1 MARGVRDSRWIDPAP
16 FEVARPRLPWWTLLP
31 GWVKVVVLPF
41 ALLSFMLWLLVRF
54 GWLAWRYPLTL
65 ALVLVAL
72 VMWRRLGVWWLVGI
86 AGGLVL
92 VGVVWWWR
100 HRSSF
105 AASVGRFVVPQARSE

>member
-41 ALLSFMLWLLVRF
+41 ALVWVVLWLLVRF
-54 GWLAWRYPLTL
+54 GRLAWRYPLTL
-65 ALVLVAL
+65 ALVLV
-72 VMWRRLGVWWLVGI
+72 
-86 AGGLVL
+86 VL
-92 VGVVWWWR
+92 VWWWR

-105 AASVGRFVVPQARSE
+105 AASVGRFVVPQTRSEWRRAWIYAVQWRSVMRLSG